1 MIRATAILRVSKL
14 LRITSVCDNLQWT
27 LIHSHAGV
35 NTAYV
40 ERHSEDAFIARQC
53 DMIPIEWAVRR
64 QPFASFLR
72 RNPHMKAGQICCP
85 PPVELSFKV
94 RSGGSIELHICLI
107 LFTITCPPSVGLSF
121 TVMQKWICIR
131 LKSIYFKFFLVQI
144 KRI

>member
-1 MIRATAILRVSKL
+1 MNIDPLP
-14 LRITSVCDNLQWT
+14 
-27 LIHSHAGV
+27 GV

-40 ERHSEDAFIARQC
+40 ERHSEDAFIAWQC

-94 RSGGSIELHICLI
+94 RPGGLMIHIFNFIYMPTISRAILHGDAEMNMYTSEVNL
-107 LFTITCPPSVGLSF
+107 L
-121 TVMQKWICIR
+121 
-131 LKSIYFKFFLVQI
+131 
-144 KRI
+144 